1 MPDRI
6 LGNALDGHTFTGIGG
21 FLASI
26 VLSDVSTI
34 ASIAVGAATA
44 AYMAMRAYREW
55 MKIRAE
61 NHKPKLPPD
70 FKKK

>member
-6 LGNALDGHTFTGIGG
+6 VRGVFDGHTVTGISGL
-21 FLASI
+21 LATFA
-26 VLSDVSTI
+26 LSDVSTI

-44 AYMAMRAYREW
+44 VYMTLRCVREW
-55 MKIRAE
+55 RKIREE

-70 FKKK
+70 FTKK